1 MTSTTRQLS
10 PHPGDDTGWAVFLP
24 VNGAAFVGNA
34 DPGVDWLCVGCGQI
48 LLGSVHERQFLEVL
62 VVCPSCGAHNGSP
75 LRNAGEPVPG
85 RSLLIPPGRYLLGS
99 TVDVID
105 KPVMAAGEAAITAYV
120 RETGAR
126 YGDWSGAREVEI
138 GDEMS
143 PESLR
148 SLVRRAIDILG
159 DRYDSLDRSDRRG
172 LASTTPPRR
181 RHRLIEMIRY
191 AEEAASALETHN
203 PESVIELDGNVQAEF
218 YTAMSLLD
226 RWRYHPAWPRLAR
239 SLVSPEE
246 VRHTI
251 MTLSIASYLV
261 DAGNGVGIVN
271 DDRAASRIPDIWVAA
286 TMVERL
292 ELEVKTP
299 QAHWSPGV
307 LPTASE
313 MALLMERQLD
323 RAGSA
328 ARGQI
333 DPKHSGVIGIGAF
346 HLGPGG
352 LELLEAAAR
361 RVLDREGDRKQHIA
375 AVVLFELSYQTT
387 RVVDPAGTELQTTF
401 TPVMR
406 NVFVPHPRYRG
417 GLQISQSRPWVP
429 WPAPRS
435 SP

>member
-1 MTSTTRQLS
+1 MTKRKIEYWVIPPDQDAEFVADMENVLETYAEAYDPQQPVLCMDEQPVQLLKETRVPIPATRRHANRVDYEYERAGTANIFMFAEPLA
-10 PHPGDDTGWAVFLP
+10 GWREVTVRDTKTKVDWAV
-24 VNGAAFVGNA
+24 
-34 DPGVDWLCVGCGQI
+34 
-48 LLGSVHERQFLEVL
+48 
-62 VVCPSCGAHNGSP
+62 
-75 LRNAGEPVPG
+75 
-85 RSLLIPPGRYLLGS
+85 
-99 TVDVID
+99 
-105 KPVMAAGEAAITAYV
+105 
-120 RETGAR
+120 
-126 YGDWSGAREVEI
+126 
-138 GDEMS
+138 
-143 PESLR
+143 
-148 SLVRRAIDILG
+148 
-159 DRYDSLDRSDRRG
+159 
-172 LASTTPPRR
+172 
-181 RHRLIEMIRY
+181 
-191 AEEAASALETHN
+191 
-203 PESVIELDGNVQAEF
+203 
-218 YTAMSLLD
+218 
-226 RWRYHPAWPRLAR
+226 
-239 SLVSPEE
+239 
-246 VRHTI
+246 
-251 MTLSIASYLV
+251 
-261 DAGNGVGIVN
+261 
-271 DDRAASRIPDIWVAA
+271 
-286 TMVERL
+286 
-292 ELEVKTP
+292 
-299 QAHWSPGV
+299 
-307 LPTASE
+307 E